1 MAPKQTAVA
10 VEIEPQQIMLT
21 IEQASRLL
29 GATPWAIRRM
39 LYAGELPYKRAGKR
53 NVIPRAALEDYAS
66 RDLIREGTQI
76 GKRK

>member
-10 VEIEPQQIMLT
+10 VQIEPQQIMLT

-39 LYAGELPYKRAGKR
+39 LYAGELPYKRAVG
-53 NVIPRAALEDYAS
+53 A
-66 RDLIREGTQI
+66 TT
-76 GKRK
+76 